1 MSKPALKCD
10 NNASFKKNFTQKL
23 LIAFKMAY
31 SCCFS
36 LGGNLDFQEFPPKK
50 FYNINYRRRRSSCSK
65 DSSCLPEAR
74 GSLAANERT
83 RERKKLKW
91 HSVEKNFEREKISG
105 RVSLPL
111 SLSLSLSISHFRR
124 YERAWRAELNMEMV
138 KRVSGW
144 VGVYGCVWFLSRPT
158 LTQKEKKSEE
168 H

>member
-10 NNASFKKNFTQKL
+10 NNASFKKIFFQKL

-31 SCCFS
+31 SCYFS

-50 FYNINYRRRRSSCSK
+50 FYNINYRRRRRSSSK